1 MKGVDYSKQLGQER
15 ANMQDAVV
23 KNRQAGE
30 KRVDD
35 LEKRNEYVQNKQAQ
49 NFVEDRADLEKTHQ
63 SSLENIKEK
72 TQAALDA
79 KNDDYHK
86 RMEKTRQDFTKDRE
100 TTRKDF
106 DRRLTDIKTDYE
118 KAHKSEAETNADV
131 QANNKNRYSKN
142 IKDLKSSN
150 DQSISKYQEKLQG
163 AGADVKE
170 QNVRQRE
177 QLVRSHED
185 HVNDIRRSEMEKQNE
200 LKDKVGRDLKLTK
213 DVSAAEKEQLKD
225 YTDSKLKRL
234 SEFHNNR
241 SENIARD
248 YTSKNDM
255 LAEAQH
261 KDAIRANRESQDK
274 VIDIKRGFD
283 KKLRDIELDKR
294 RRDNGSSEFADVNNK
309 QMGLKDEDMLNNKID
324 SLKTTL
330 KDKTK
335 AYEEKTNADSKA
347 FSETMQ
353 TEKSEA
359 TMRKDRAVNDLNANK
374 LVTVAKER
382 EKSTKALD
390 NREYVNRIDKKSFE
404 TQLMHQQKMT
414 NERIGNLKENFHKAM
429 TTMEERTKLSIDDVT
444 VTSNK
449 DKAGFVKDLNE
460 KRSKELFELKR
471 DFGQSMDKTTQN
483 YEQLLA
489 TAKRENDLLKMTM
502 GQKVSNIIDQTEKQL
517 EAERAINDGRRKSEQ
532 QDSQIALDQR
542 EHKLRTEMNT
552 VVVNYQRKLDKMQVD
567 NDTKM
572 KLITNNYEN
581 RLKELNTLKSK
592 ELAQKDTSH
601 QMEIQRTK
609 GAAEDEKGRII
620 SAYENKIAGIT
631 AGHEERMLQ
640 LDEFKKLS

>member
-1 MKGVDYSKQLGQER
+1 MKGVDYSKQMGRER
-15 ANMQDAVV
+15 ANMQEAVV
-23 KNRQAGE
+23 KNRQASD

-35 LEKRNEYVQNKQAQ
+35 LEKRNEFVQDKQAQ

-63 SSLENIKEK
+63 SSLENIKDK

-79 KNDDYHK
+79 KNEDYHK
-86 RMEKTRQDFTKDRE
+86 RMEKQRVDFSKDRE

-131 QANNKNRYSKN
+131 QATNKTRYSKN
-142 IKDLKSSN
+142 INDLKSAN
-150 DQSISKYQEKLQG
+150 DQSIAKYQQKMQG
-163 AGADVKE
+163 SGADVKE

-185 HVNDIRRSEMEKQNE
+185 HVNDVRRGEMEKQND
-200 LKDKVGRDLKLTK
+200 LKEKVGRDLKLTK
-213 DVSAAEKEQLKD
+213 DVSKAEKEQLKD

-234 SEFHNNR
+234 QEFHNNR

-248 YTSKNDM
+248 YTTKNDM
-255 LAEAQH
+255 LAETQH
-261 KDAIRANRESQDK
+261 KDAIRSNRENQDK

-294 RRDNGSSEFADVNNK
+294 RKDNGSGEFADVNKK

-335 AYEEKTNADSKA
+335 AYEVKTNSDNKA
-347 FSETMQ
+347 FSETLK

-359 TMRKDRAVNDLNANK
+359 TMRKDRAVNDLNADK

-390 NREYVNRIDKKSFE
+390 NREYVNRLDRKSFE

-414 NERIGNLKENFHKAM
+414 NERIGNLQENFHKAM

-471 DFGQSMDKTTQN
+471 DFGQSMDKTIQN
-483 YEQLLA
+483 YEQRLA
-489 TAKRENDLLKMTM
+489 TANRENDLLKMTM
-502 GQKVSNIIDQTEKQL
+502 NQKVGNIIDQTEKQL

-532 QDSQIALDQR
+532 QDSQIAIDQR

-552 VVVNYQRKLDKMQVD
+552 VIVNYQRKLDKMQVD

-592 ELAQKDTSH
+592 ELSQKDTTH
-601 QMEIQRTK
+601 QMEIQRTM

-620 SAYENKIAGIT
+620 SAYENKIAGIK